1 MTAEKTVSSP
11 RTYARAAGALYL
23 LIIVCGIFAE
33 AVVRSSIVVAG
44 DAAATAGNLQASGA
58 LFRAGFVADV
68 VMLMSDVA
76 IAVLFYVLL
85 RPVSTTLA
93 MMAAVF
99 RLTQAAVVGSSLLLY
114 YSALLL
120 LNGSGYAASF
130 EPQQLHALALLLL
143 DMHSHGYDLGLL
155 FFGVSSLMLG
165 YLVVRSAYFP
175 AVLGY
180 GLMAAAVV
188 YLAGSLLR
196 FLVPEYLPAFAPL
209 YIVPLVAEIS
219 FCLWLLVK
227 GVRRGAAR
235 TDLGRDGSDRLS

>member
-1 MTAEKTVSSP
+1 MTAEKTVNSP
-11 RTYARAAGALYL
+11 RTYARVAGAFYL

-76 IAVLFYVLL
+76 VAVLFYVLL
-85 RPVSTTLA
+85 KPVSTTLA

-130 EPQQLHALALLLL
+130 EPQQLHALVLLLF
-143 DMHSHGYDLGLL
+143 DMHGHGYDLGLL
-155 FFGVSSLMLG
+155 FFGTSTLILG
-165 YLVVRSAYFP
+165 HLAVRSTYFP

-180 GLMAAAVV
+180 GLMAAALV
-188 YLAGSLLR
+188 YLAGSLTR
-196 FLVPEYLPAFAPL
+196 FLWPEYLPALLPF
-209 YIVPLVAEIS
+209 YIVPLLAELA
-219 FCLWLLVK
+219 FCLWLLLK
-227 GVRRGAAR
+227 GI
-235 TDLGRDGSDRLS
+235 RDQPA